1 MSLSSQIAMSE
12 PPANAGAGVPSGP
25 GIGNVPQTFSRS
37 GLSLSIAACCQLPAN
52 AIAALPVANWVRAS
66 ISFQPAAAGGA
77 TLCTVTRSV
86 QNLTAFCASGVL

>member
-1 MSLSSQIAMSE
+1 MSE
-12 PPANAGAGVPSGP
+12 PPAKPGAALPSGP
-25 GIGNVPQTFSRS
+25 GIGNVPQTFSIS
-37 GLSLSIAACCQLPAN
+37 GLSFLMAPCCQLPAK